1 MAVER
6 RRQPALKVD
15 IPKDESPRFARVGLI
30 ALVGFAVGA
39 LWPSLARFK
48 LVPNVPGQAAPA
60 PGLGGEPVAASA
72 VPVGSAAA
80 EAPEPPPPAER
91 PRGPSIGELQV
102 TSCKD
107 RKQKRV
113 EPCDSIAFDRVARAR
128 LAGLAECEGAGRMN
142 GVLSLGFELDFT
154 SGSIERIA
162 SGKSTTLKQAES
174 DSLADCAKKQFAG
187 VEIGGI
193 EHQHDKYTLFYRIE
207 FQAGGAADDEAPAA
221 ADAVA
226 VTPASG
232 KATVSWDV
240 ALVRSA
246 PSRDGKVVARIL
258 SGTRVAVTG
267 RNGDWYE
274 IKYDAKGSQGWV
286 FRTAIGM

>member
-6 RRQPALKVD
+6 RRQPALKVE
-15 IPKDESPRFARVGLI
+15 IPKDESPRFGRVGVI
-30 ALVGFAVGA
+30 AVIGFTVGA
-39 LWPSLARFK
+39 VWPSLAHFK

-60 PGLGGEPVAASA
+60 PGLGGEPVAAPS
-72 VPVGSAAA
+72 VPSGSASAEPSEL
-80 EAPEPPPPAER
+80 EAPPAAKS
-91 PRGPSIGELQV
+91 RGPAVGELQV

-107 RKQKRV
+107 RKQKHV
-113 EPCDSIAFDRVARAR
+113 EPCDSIAFDRLARPRLVA
-128 LAGLAECEGAGRMN
+128 LGECEGAERMN
-142 GVLSLGFELDFT
+142 GVLSLGFELDFA
-154 SGSIERIA
+154 SGAIERVA
-162 SGKSTTLKQAES
+162 SGKSTSLRQAES
-174 DSLADCAKKQFAG
+174 DSLVDCAKKQFAG
-187 VEIGGI
+187 LELGGI
-193 EHQHDKYTLFYRIE
+193 EHQHDRYTLFYRIE
-207 FQAGGAADDEAPAA
+207 FVSSENEEQGAAKDE
-221 ADAVA
+221 AVA

-258 SGTRVAVTG
+258 SGTRVVVTG

-274 IKYDAKGSQGWV
+274 IKYDAKGNQGWV